1 MCLSQTSRLAVLVP
15 ATALLMSACGPASMS
30 IDSPT
35 DGGFA
40 DISGSAEAVI
50 TITGGIC
57 QGTFSATLDGLDATS
72 RFVADPSGTA
82 MRATLSGLST
92 GNHLLVARVNAGGNC
107 QAFKDK
113 AMFFHA
119 GSSGIYLTDGSNA
132 QDQNDRIVQIA
143 DMNGAG
149 WNTFGGPGSGT
160 GQFRFPR
167 GIAAYHI
174 NRIYVADQ
182 SNNRVVEIRGMTGAG
197 FTAFGSQG
205 VGVGRFLT
213 PMGLAVD
220 GTGRLYVTNSGSNQ
234 IVRFDDMTGAGWV
247 AFGSTGSGVNQFQG
261 PTSIALEPVNG
272 IYIIDSGNSRIVR
285 INDMTGAGWSTLGA
299 AGAGP
304 GQFGA
309 ASAIAVDRS
318 GRLYIADTGN
328 CRIVRVDG
336 MNGAGWTTFGSD
348 GSGVGQFNCTSGQ
361 ILGIQ
366 VDGAGQI
373 YVADQGNSRL
383 VRFDDMTGDGWVT
396 FGSYGRGTNQFVGPN
411 GVFIKPPVMA
421 IAP

>member
-1 MCLSQTSRLAVLVP
+1 MPPTHASRRTILAV
-15 ATALLMSACGPASMS
+15 ATVLLLSACGPAGMS
-30 IDSPT
+30 IDSPA

-40 DISGSAEAVI
+40 DLSGSAEAVI
-50 TITGGIC
+50 TIDGGIC
-57 QGTFSATLDGLDATS
+57 QGSFSATLDGVDATS
-72 RFVADPSGTA
+72 RFTADPSGAA

-113 AMFFHA
+113 ALFYHA

-132 QDQNDRIVQIA
+132 QNRNDRIVQIG
-143 DMNGAG
+143 DMSGAG
-149 WNTFGGPGSGT
+149 WNTFGGPGNGA
-160 GQFRFPR
+160 GQFSFPR
-167 GIAAYHI
+167 GIAAFRINHI
-174 NRIYVADQ
+174 VVADQ
-182 SNNRVVEIRGMTGAG
+182 SNHRIVEMRSMTGAG
-197 FTAFGSQG
+197 FTAFGSRG
-205 VGVGRFLT
+205 VGVGRFDT
-213 PMGLAVD
+213 PMGLVVD
-220 GTGRLYVTNSGSNQ
+220 GSGRMYVTNSGTNQ
-234 IVRFDDMTGAGWV
+234 IVRLNDMSGAGWV
-247 AFGSTGSGVNQFQG
+247 EFGTTGNGINQFQS
-261 PTSIALEPVNG
+261 PTSIALHPTGVF
-272 IYIIDSGNSRIVR
+272 IVDAGNNRIVR
-285 INDMTGAGWSTLGA
+285 ILDMTGTGWTTFGSTGT
-299 AGAGP
+299 GP

-309 ASAIAVDRS
+309 ASAIALDRS

-361 ILGIQ
+361 ILGIH

-383 VRFDDMTGDGWVT
+383 VRFDDMTGDGWVA
-396 FGSYGRGTNQFVGPN
+396 FGSYGSGTNQFVGPN
-411 GVFIKPPVMA
+411 GVFLKPPVMA